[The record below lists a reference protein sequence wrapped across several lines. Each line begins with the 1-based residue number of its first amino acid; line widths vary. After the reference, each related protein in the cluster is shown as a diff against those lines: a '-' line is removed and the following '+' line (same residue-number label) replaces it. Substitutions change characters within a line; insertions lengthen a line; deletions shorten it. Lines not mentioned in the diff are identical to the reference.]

1 LSKKIYL
8 HHKKLPNLLD
18 FTKSGHTVCYDGL
31 RSTKEALKL
40 KKKEKCFLE
49 KEGTRKEKIR
59 GSNESLGTMTK
70 QCKVISSTCHFVYQG
85 VKVSQ

>member
-1 LSKKIYL
+1 VQFWAIFVKKFYL
-8 HHKKLPNLLD
+8 HNKKLPNLLN

-40 KKKEKCFLE
+40 KKGKVFLE

-59 GSNESLGTMTK
+59 GSNESLGAMTK
-70 QCKVISSTCHFVYQG
+70 QCKVI
-85 VKVSQ
+85 